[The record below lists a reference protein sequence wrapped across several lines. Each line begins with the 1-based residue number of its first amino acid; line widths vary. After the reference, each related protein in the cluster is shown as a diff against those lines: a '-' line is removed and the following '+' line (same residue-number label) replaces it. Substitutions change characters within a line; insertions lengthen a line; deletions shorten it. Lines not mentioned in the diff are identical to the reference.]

1 MNADYTVIDCNPHRG
16 ISLTGMSL
24 CLLMLCFLW
33 VFPCI
38 WKEFKAEV
46 KITENCLIILAHS
59 AIRKG
64 MGNGFLWIPRL
75 FNHFIPLTVLW
86 SEGVIKKKPA
96 RTSTVPRISLPP
108 SFTAVVLL
116 RLFEISNK
124 FPHGTRV
131 SEILTIYVTRKIV
144 QLFHKLAPKHITWRV
159 VGIQLYLVL
168 HGCSEGM

>member
-86 SEGVIKKKPA
+86 SEGVIKNSQDKYCSQESPC
-96 RTSTVPRISLPP
+96 LPH
-108 SFTAVVLL
+108 LL
-116 RLFEISNK
+116 LLFYLDYLK
-124 FPHGTRV
+124 FPINFPMVPGFQRY
-131 SEILTIYVTRKIV
+131 LQYMWLGK
-144 QLFHKLAPKHITWRV
+144 LFN
-159 VGIQLYLVL
+159 
-168 HGCSEGM
+168 CSTNWLLNT